1 MSVSRAEINPVHIER
16 PAMPVMLPVNFEPL
30 TNGFLLSVKDAK
42 NLDINL
48 ERLHTHIKALNI
60 ILDAY
65 TKDLKAYDG
74 N

>member
-1 MSVSRAEINPVHIER
+1 LSVSRAEINPVHIER
-16 PAMPVMLPVNFEPL
+16 PAMPVMLPVDFKPV
-30 TNGFLLSVKDAK
+30 TDGFLLSVKDAK

-60 ILDAY
+60 ILDSY
-65 TKDLKAYDG
+65 NKDLRLSDG

>member
-16 PAMPVMLPVNFEPL
+16 PAMPVMLPVDFKPV
-30 TNGFLLSVKDAK
+30 TDGFLLSVKDAK

-60 ILDAY
+60 ILDSY
-65 TKDLKAYDG
+65 NKDLRLSDG